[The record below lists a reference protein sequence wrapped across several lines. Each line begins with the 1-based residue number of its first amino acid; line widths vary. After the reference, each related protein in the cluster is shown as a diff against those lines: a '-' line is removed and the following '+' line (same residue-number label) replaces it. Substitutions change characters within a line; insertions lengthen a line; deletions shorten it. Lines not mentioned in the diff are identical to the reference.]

1 MTGKDVYLQM
11 TWSWP
16 DKTWNILCS
25 YCLQWNTSQS
35 KFRNHYF
42 LFLFAFSIL
51 SQLFL
56 IWGCTYIYIYIS
68 AVKVNALITRLT
80 QTHFNGTNFFNA
92 RLTQRVFAVW
102 PVAQP
107 LVGEMEMDSVANL
120 GTLQTPLATFF
131 PSKKR
136 PNLVS
141 ENHRYCRASARSC
154 SPSARTHL
162 SLSAS
167 ALFRRTPLSLSLSR
181 SASAQRREEQGFNSV
196 KHRYYVASLILHA
209 SIAEITAQLL
219 SLSYVYLIS
228 SDDGAIIR
236 IFLCRLTSWKG
247 ELVMYSSLKGSRFSH
262 YFIFIP
268 LSDNRN
274 SKIYQWKQF
283 YWEYSFI
290 KIQYVGTERETNV
303 IINNKCT
310 FCIFRRRA
318 ALCAKI

>member
-1 MTGKDVYLQM
+1 MCPACVATPWRGI
-11 TWSWP
+11 P
-16 DKTWNILCS
+16 IN
-25 YCLQWNTSQS
+25 
-35 KFRNHYF
+35 
-42 LFLFAFSIL
+42 
-51 SQLFL
+51 
-56 IWGCTYIYIYIS
+56 
-68 AVKVNALITRLT
+68 
-80 QTHFNGTNFFNA
+80 
-92 RLTQRVFAVW
+92 RLTQRVFSVW
-102 PVAQP
+102 PVNP
-107 LVGEMEMDSVANL
+107 VVGEMEMHSVANL
-120 GTLQTPLATFF
+120 ATLQTPLVTFF

-141 ENHRYCRASARSC
+141 ENSRYCHASARSC
-154 SPSARTHL
+154 STSARTHL
-162 SLSAS
+162 SLS
-167 ALFRRTPLSLSLSR
+167 LSL
-181 SASAQRREEQGFNSV
+181 SASAQFLFSERQRGVALSV

-228 SDDGAIIR
+228 SDDGAIIM

-247 ELVMYSSLKGSRFSH
+247 ELCSLNGSRFSH

-283 YWEYSFI
+283 YSEFSLI
-290 KIQYVGTERETNV
+290 NIQYVGTEREPNV

-318 ALCAKI
+318 ALSCKNVNRFV